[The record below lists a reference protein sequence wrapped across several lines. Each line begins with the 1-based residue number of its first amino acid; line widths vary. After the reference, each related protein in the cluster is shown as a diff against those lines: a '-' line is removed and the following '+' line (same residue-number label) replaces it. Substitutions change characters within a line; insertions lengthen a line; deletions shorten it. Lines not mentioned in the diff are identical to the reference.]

1 MPRIA
6 AFLAAA
12 LAAAAPAARA
22 AEAVTVSDLRSEDLK
37 DPLGIDVRAPRFS
50 WKIFPVDPAARG
62 TRQTAYRV
70 LAASS
75 PAILAEDRGDLW
87 DSGRVESS
95 DSVLVEYRGK
105 PLSSGAACWWKVR
118 VWDERG
124 APSGWSK
131 PARFTLGLLEP
142 SDWDARW
149 IGSDRTFRKIE
160 KLPPEGEYLA
170 DPWFRKTFEL
180 PERPVRATAYVASVG
195 YHELYVNGGKASD
208 AVLAPCVSDHKRRA
222 RYVTYEI
229 APLLRSGRNAIGL
242 WLGTSWSIFPPHR
255 SPDKPLTP
263 IAIARVDIEL
273 PGGKSLRIAT
283 DETWR
288 THPSPN
294 ALLGVW
300 MFMDFGGECYD
311 AAKEIP
317 EWCSPDLDDSS
328 WKPATVYAPK
338 LVLSA
343 QMVEPNRSVREIRP
357 VAVAEAGPG
366 AYRVD
371 MGVNFAGFVEID
383 VRGKPGDLVQ
393 FLFSEAPQKSM
404 THNLRS
410 AYRIGPSGRGTF
422 SNRFNYMVGRWIEI
436 RGLSYRP
443 ALEDVRGWL
452 VRTDY
457 RRAGWFACSNALLER
472 IYDTTLWTFENLSLG
487 GYLVDCPQRERM
499 GYGGDGHATLET
511 GLVSYELGPFYAKWS
526 EDWRDVQSKGPVW
539 GAGTEPPSAAA
550 EAARKDAA
558 DAGNL
563 PYTAPTY
570 WGGGG
575 PAWSGFCVTMPWEV
589 YEHRGDRRILEA
601 NLPTIERWLAFLE
614 TKARGNLL
622 RRWGGEWDFL
632 GDWLWPGAEG
642 VNGDTRETLFFNN
655 SYWVYNLETASKI
668 ARVLGRDDLAKA
680 YAARAEEVRRAIHA
694 EFYVPGDR
702 SYANGFQ
709 AYLAIA
715 LLTRIP
721 PEEIRPAVLERLEE
735 EILVRRKGHFWG
747 GITGGT
753 FIVKTLIELGRSD
766 LLFEMATKE
775 DYPGWGDM
783 LRRGATTL
791 WESWEGKDL
800 SLLHSSY
807 LHIGAWFIEG
817 LAGIRPDPEAPGY
830 RKFRIEPW
838 IPKGRGLEWVQ
849 GRLESPYGTIRSS
862 WRVSNGRL
870 ALEVTVP
877 ANSEA
882 TLAIPAPDARA
893 VTEGGR
899 PAAESEGVQPL
910 GVERGRAT
918 FLLAPGTYRFEAPA
932 TVASREPAIEAR
944 DLVALLEARTE
955 KASRGGAFE
964 AFEKRLGAGL
974 EPARATVRAYEEND
988 LFTYAAVAS
997 DDGEGTAPSRVRK
1010 CFVVEPG
1017 TIVLEDFARPA
1028 SGAAGAP
1035 EVDGRRS
1042 RVREGPFEVV
1052 GGTVFSGGA
1061 EAARC
1066 LRVFRIA
1073 RAGGPDEPLRSEL
1086 ARAEDGTLRLRVT
1099 ADRSALTLSLPADPL
1114 EAGEIEIASEAGA
1127 LLLPRRLLPSGILPH
1142 GPEGA
1147 RQLERWDAA
1156 YRGERLPG
1164 WDPGRPSEALVE
1176 AVEGGSIR
1184 PGRAVEFGCGAGTNA
1199 IYLAGRGFEVT
1210 AVDIAPTGIEIARKR
1225 AREAGVRVRW
1235 LVADVLALPD
1245 LGPFDFVFDRG
1256 CYHHLRR
1263 LDATGY
1269 VEALR
1274 RVSRPGTRVLIL
1286 AASDREARGGGP
1298 PPVSEE
1304 EIRGDF
1310 SALFEIESLGETRF
1324 ERPEPGARGPLA
1336 WSILLRR
1343 KAD

>member
-1 MPRIA
+1 MPRSASRPRSGVRPPRLPAVLAAIFSAA
-6 AFLAAA
+6 AF
-12 LAAAAPAARA
+12 AARA
-22 AEAVTVSDLRSEDLK
+22 GEAITVSDLRSEDLR
-37 DPLGIDVRAPRFS
+37 DPLGIDARTPRFS
-50 WKIFPVDPAARG
+50 WKIFPTDPAARG
-62 TRQTAYRV
+62 TRQSAYRV
-70 LAASS
+70 LAASA
-75 PAILAEDRGDLW
+75 PEILAQDRGDLW
-87 DSGRVESS
+87 DSGQVSSS

-105 PLSSGAACWWKVR
+105 PLASGTACWWKVR

-124 APSGWSK
+124 APSAWSE
-131 PARFTLGLLEP
+131 PARFTMGLLEP

-170 DPWFRKTFEL
+170 DPWLRKTFEL

-195 YHELYVNGGKASD
+195 YHELYVNGAKASD
-208 AVLAPCVSDHKRRA
+208 AVLSPCVSDHKRRA
-222 RYVTYEI
+222 RYATYEI

-263 IAIARVDIEL
+263 IAIARIDVEL
-273 PGGKSLRIAT
+273 PGGRSLRFAT

-288 THPSPN
+288 THPSPS

-300 MFMDFGGECYD
+300 MFMDFGGEYYD

-317 EWCSPDLDDSS
+317 EWCSADFDDSS
-328 WKPATVYAPK
+328 WTPATVYAPK
-338 LVLSA
+338 LLLSA
-343 QMVEPNRSVREIRP
+343 QMVEPNRCVREIRP
-357 VAVAEAGPG
+357 VAVADAGPG

-393 FLFSEAPQKSM
+393 FLFSEAPEKSM

-410 AYRIGPSGRGTF
+410 AYRIGPAGRGTF
-422 SNRFNYMVGRWIEI
+422 SSRFNYAVGRWIEI

-457 RRAGWFACSNALLER
+457 RRAGWFACSNPLLER
-472 IYDTTLWTFENLSLG
+472 IYEATLWTFENLSLG

-539 GAGTEPPSAAA
+539 GAGAEPPSAAG

-558 DAGNL
+558 EAGNL

-632 GDWLWPGAEG
+632 GDWLWPGAKG

-655 SYWVYNLETASKI
+655 CYWVYNLETAARI
-668 ARVLGRDDLAKA
+668 ARVLGRDDLAQR
-680 YAARAEEVRRAIHA
+680 YAAQAEEIRRAIHA

-721 PEEIRPAVLERLEE
+721 PEEIRPSVLARFEE

-747 GITGGT
+747 GITGGY
-753 FIVKTLIELGRSD
+753 FIVKALVELGRSD
-766 LLFEMATKE
+766 LLFAMATKE

-807 LHIGAWFIEG
+807 LHIGAWFVEG

-830 RKFRIEPW
+830 RRFRIEPW
-838 IPKGRGLEWVQ
+838 IPEGPGLEWVQ

-862 WRVSNGRL
+862 WRVSDGRIE
-870 ALEVTVP
+870 LEVSVP

-882 TLAIPAPDARA
+882 TVLIPARDPAA
-893 VTEGGR
+893 VTESGR
-899 PAAESEGVQPL
+899 PAAESAGVRPL

-918 FLLAPGTYRFEAPA
+918 LLLAPGTYRFEAPA
-932 TVASREPAIEAR
+932 PVASRGLPLEAA
-944 DLVALLEARTE
+944 DLIALLEARAD
-955 KASRGGAFE
+955 KASKDGAFE
-964 AFEKRLGAGL
+964 AFEKRLAAGL
-974 EPARATVRAYEEND
+974 AVECTSARATVRAYEEND
-988 LFTYAAVAS
+988 FFVYAVVAS
-997 DDGEGTAPSRVRK
+997 DDGEGATPSRLRR
-1010 CFVVEPG
+1010 CLLLEPR
-1017 TIVLEDFARPA
+1017 TIVFDDSARTT

-1035 EVDGRRS
+1035 WRLGAASGPETEGRR
-1042 RVREGPFEVV
+1042 F
-1052 GGTVFSGGA
+1052 
-1061 EAARC
+1061 
-1066 LRVFRIA
+1066 
-1073 RAGGPDEPLRSEL
+1073 
-1086 ARAEDGTLRLRVT
+1086 
-1099 ADRSALTLSLPADPL
+1099 
-1114 EAGEIEIASEAGA
+1114 
-1127 LLLPRRLLPSGILPH
+1127 
-1142 GPEGA
+1142 
-1147 RQLERWDAA
+1147 
-1156 YRGERLPG
+1156 
-1164 WDPGRPSEALVE
+1164 
-1176 AVEGGSIR
+1176 
-1184 PGRAVEFGCGAGTNA
+1184 
-1199 IYLAGRGFEVT
+1199 
-1210 AVDIAPTGIEIARKR
+1210 R
-1225 AREAGVRVRW
+1225 AREGA
-1235 LVADVLALPD
+1235 
-1245 LGPFDFVFDRG
+1245 
-1256 CYHHLRR
+1256 
-1263 LDATGY
+1263 
-1269 VEALR
+1269 
-1274 RVSRPGTRVLIL
+1274 
-1286 AASDREARGGGP
+1286 
-1298 PPVSEE
+1298 
-1304 EIRGDF
+1304 
-1310 SALFEIESLGETRF
+1310 FEIVGV
-1324 ERPEPGARGPLA
+1324 
-1336 WSILLRR
+1336 
-1343 KAD
+1343 